1 MPDLVSLY
9 ERWGAAFA
17 AEPEMSLDR
26 WRAMVEEWPQ
36 LTAEPGGVDY
46 VEVDAG
52 GVPAIWIAPKGAAED
67 RGDPL
72 DSRRR
77 FRRWVDVHAPQAVR
91 SPGKDGRCRS
101 PRARLPPPPRSTC
114 TQPRSTTWFARTIGC
129 SAKGSTRRT
138 SRSPATRRAEG
149 WS

>member
-52 GVPAIWIAPKGAAED
+52 GGACDLD
-67 RGDPL
+67 RAQGCCGG
-72 DSRRR
+72 
-77 FRRWVDVHAPQAVR
+77 
-91 SPGKDGRCRS
+91 PG
-101 PRARLPPPPRSTC
+101 
-114 TQPRSTTWFARTIGC
+114 
-129 SAKGSTRRT
+129 
-138 SRSPATRRAEG
+138 
-149 WS
+149 